1 MYEVNIIESSRQ
13 LTGKEKVQI
22 IDTSDCIKL
31 DKATQ
36 VEAVLID
43 PDYYATLEVHND
55 KATDPVYNTYIVVD
69 KNGTR
74 YSTGSTSFWTSFIN
88 IMKAMAEETEPW
100 TLKVYRLPSRN
111 REGKDFITCS
121 VI

>member
-55 KATDPVYNTYIVVD
+55 KASDPVYNTYIVVD

>member
-55 KATDPVYNTYIVVD
+55 KASDPVYNTYIVVD

-100 TLKVYRLPSRN
+100 MLKVYRLPSRN